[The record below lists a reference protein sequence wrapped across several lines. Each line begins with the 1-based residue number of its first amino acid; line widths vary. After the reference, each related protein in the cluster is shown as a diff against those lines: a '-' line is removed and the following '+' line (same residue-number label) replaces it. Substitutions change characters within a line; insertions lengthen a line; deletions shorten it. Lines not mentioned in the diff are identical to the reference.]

1 MKQDD
6 EGMHKDKQP
15 TRYQVICVDTENMSC
30 VMLRL
35 HGATCIP
42 AESRHQVV
50 GVGHQDIIL
59 GAARNPDSQRIRIR
73 LLRIVQMGL
82 FRIVLDVQCLRG

>member
-1 MKQDD
+1 M
-6 EGMHKDKQP
+6 
-15 TRYQVICVDTENMSC
+15 
-30 VMLRL
+30 RL
-35 HGATCIP
+35 QGATCVP
-42 AESRHQVV
+42 AEPTCVPAEPTSVPAEPRHEVV
-50 GVGHQDIIL
+50 GVGHQDIVL